1 LITHRHR
8 GAAFFVSALL
18 ASTVSAGEGG
28 GGLVGWVENT
38 HGTPVAGALISVFG
52 KGVGTTGL
60 VTLTDS
66 AGQFVLPHL
75 PAGSYTLRALGS
87 GHVPSAAQRFTVLPN
102 RDATFTLSLTPVGES
117 AGDEK
122 PVAAES
128 TDSEPLREWRWL
140 LRHKRRSALEDREE
154 ETPIPASALQVA
166 DAPSLRQPV
175 LRLAD
180 LGGSVEFV
188 TMPLGAL

>member
-1 LITHRHR
+1 MAQESFPSGGQPLNTHRQR

-52 KGVGTTGL
+52 KGVGNTGL
-60 VTLTDS
+60 VTLSDS
-66 AGQFVLPHL
+66 AGQFVLPKL

-87 GHVPSAAQRFTVLPN
+87 GHVPSAAQKFTVLPN
-102 RDATFTLSLTPVGES
+102 RDATFTLSLTPVGETAS
-117 AGDEK
+117 ATEEK

-128 TDSEPLREWRWL
+128 ADSEALREWLWL
-140 LRHKRRSALEDREE
+140 LRHKRRSALEDRE
-154 ETPIPASALQVA
+154 
-166 DAPSLRQPV
+166 PSTD
-175 LRLAD
+175 RLNRTMR
-180 LGGSVEFV
+180 GGHPR
-188 TMPLGAL
+188 M